1 MQKEIKFE
9 DKNYSCEIKAADKE
23 TLKVELKTGISSFE
37 GTINLENIRS
47 QIPALDEYSTEEIIP
62 VLSELSSEKFNLIKD
77 NDNFKL
83 DIAIL
88 FFKKEK
94 HLIISLAKKKESNK
108 EILKKL
114 EIQFKAQENKIK
126 HLEEEVDKLMEIQIK
141 KQEEEE
147 KRILDIK
154 NFSINSLVNEKTVVK
169 LDSHYYTVV
178 LLKDGRISVGV
189 ESSMIEYNFKARIPR
204 GLLIYEA
211 ETFKFSFSIE
221 NYGHKQW
228 LLEDGNLLVKHGH
241 FEEDE
246 KYCSVIQLKKN
257 SYEILQKIYI
267 PEVIGNMEQFPNGNL
282 AILPCGYSI
291 ILFEK
296 KAEGYKEYK
305 RIPRPN
311 GILYF
316 HVMNNDEYLIYYYNK
331 ENDDGFLL
339 FNVNTENYKKFE
351 LNMDDKAKDN
361 LEATNFH
368 TLGNNLIAIV
378 EKKYAYHANFLHL
391 FSIQKEKIVSTIA
404 IEDPRYFCRM
414 CSLGENNLIFSTYDD
429 REKNHIYRQYKI
441 QDEQLKFFSEKK
453 VHCYS
458 KEARFETL
466 IFINEKALIVANNP
480 GYLDI
485 YSKDK
490 I

>member
-1 MQKEIKFE
+1 M
-9 DKNYSCEIKAADKE
+9 
-23 TLKVELKTGISSFE
+23 
-37 GTINLENIRS
+37 
-47 QIPALDEYSTEEIIP
+47 
-62 VLSELSSEKFNLIKD
+62 
-77 NDNFKL
+77 
-83 DIAIL
+83 
-88 FFKKEK
+88 
-94 HLIISLAKKKESNK
+94 
-108 EILKKL
+108 
-114 EIQFKAQENKIK
+114 
-126 HLEEEVDKLMEIQIK
+126 
-141 KQEEEE
+141 
-147 KRILDIK
+147 
-154 NFSINSLVNEKTVVK
+154 
-169 LDSHYYTVV
+169 DSHYYTVV

-339 FNVNTENYKKFE
+339 FNVNTENYKQFE

-404 IEDPRYFCRM
+404 IEDPSYFCRM

-429 REKNHIYRQYKI
+429 REKNLKI
-441 QDEQLKFFSEKK
+441 SNKYNDGSNKDE
-453 VHCYS
+453 
-458 KEARFETL
+458 
-466 IFINEKALIVANNP
+466 N
-480 GYLDI
+480 
-485 YSKDK
+485 KDK
-490 I
+490 NKNEEMYDYIEYIVIRRF

>member
-9 DKNYSCEIKAADKE
+9 DKNYSCEIKAANKE

-94 HLIISLAKKKESNK
+94 HLIIPLAKKKESNK

-296 KAEGYKEYK
+296 RLKDIKNTKEYL
-305 RIPRPN
+305 
-311 GILYF
+311 GL
-316 HVMNNDEYLIYYYNK
+316 M
-331 ENDDGFLL
+331 GF
-339 FNVNTENYKKFE
+339 Y
-351 LNMDDKAKDN
+351 
-361 LEATNFH
+361 
-368 TLGNNLIAIV
+368 
-378 EKKYAYHANFLHL
+378 
-391 FSIQKEKIVSTIA
+391 
-404 IEDPRYFCRM
+404 
-414 CSLGENNLIFSTYDD
+414 IFM
-429 REKNHIYRQYKI
+429 
-441 QDEQLKFFSEKK
+441 
-453 VHCYS
+453 
-458 KEARFETL
+458 
-466 IFINEKALIVANNP
+466 
-480 GYLDI
+480 
-485 YSKDK
+485 
-490 I
+490 